1 MDYGIHFNTEERTEI
16 EKRKSPD
23 ERRGRKSKKENHQ
36 MRGEDGNRKNHK
48 RSKRKSPDAKSAS
61 CEESGPVAP
70 LVFGR
75 D

>member
-36 MRGEDGNRKNHK
+36 MRGEDENRKK
-48 RSKRKSPDAKSAS
+48 KITR
-61 CEESGPVAP
+61 
-70 LVFGR
+70 
-75 D
+75 